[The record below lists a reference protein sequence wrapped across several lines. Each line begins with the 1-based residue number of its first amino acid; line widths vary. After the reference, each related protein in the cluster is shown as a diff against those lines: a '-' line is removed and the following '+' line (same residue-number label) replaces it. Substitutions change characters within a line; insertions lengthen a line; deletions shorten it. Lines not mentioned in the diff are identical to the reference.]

1 MHARFFLEAFRY
13 ASQNLGADTIM
24 LGVHWRTDYRARPG
38 IDYDLAAHDDQT
50 RCLRGSREPGFRT
63 RYNSPASRQL
73 LIRQRV
79 HGFAIQTLGT
89 ALDDLDVFLV
99 ACLSFQAREVSH
111 SGAIQADQQ
120 FLG

>member
-1 MHARFFLEAFRY
+1 MPARTWVLTPSCLEY
-13 ASQNLGADTIM
+13 TGAQITVQDRESIM
-24 LGVHWRTDYRARPG
+24 TYR
-38 IDYDLAAHDDQT
+38 LTMTKT

-99 ACLSFQAREVSH
+99 ACLSFQAREVTQ